1 MVLIGVF
8 LRQTFKQWELIQEG
22 TQPYLIG
29 DWLISYAGGFV
40 RRGFFGWFLGIAA
53 PDAADA
59 LLLLYVIQ
67 TSLYVVIFA
76 IVIVWAIS
84 LPAPANWAPMLLS
97 PAFLVFSFN
106 DFGGS
111 HRKEIIVLAGL
122 FLVAEAVRTSR
133 LVTPALAVA
142 LLLFVVG
149 VLSHEANTL
158 LVVPFLLLIREASQ
172 EGLVGE
178 PVAKRFALAM
188 GTVAFLGFTASA
200 LASGDAAQRGAVC
213 DDLVDRGFD
222 ARVCEGAISYLG
234 ESAGDQ
240 VLRVAD
246 TLPLGLLYVVVAAF
260 ASVPFL
266 LSPWARE
273 RWRLLVVAVLP
284 LAPLFVVALDWGRW
298 IMLAVVIATV
308 LTVVGSARSGS
319 VPERLPL
326 PLVLLFVN
334 AWSLEHFNVSVNNIG
349 QGKLLGDT
357 VAVLASLRSLILG

>member
-8 LRQTFKQWELIQEG
+8 LRQTFKQWQLIQEG
-22 TQPYLIG
+22 TQPFLIG

-40 RRGFFGWFLGIAA
+40 RRGFFGWFLGIATS
-53 PDAADA
+53 DAADA

-308 LTVVGSARSGS
+308 LTVVGSVRSES